1 MPILPTESLESAVQ
15 DALTRARAAR
25 DAFCS
30 LGATTDPTEAV
41 QAFDRIGLPID
52 RVRGWCSLYAMAHP
66 EDSVRE
72 RCEACVRQ
80 LSAFGTEL
88 SLDTEL
94 FAGLLRLE
102 GATGLDAEERRLV
115 TQALRDFRR
124 SGVDREQATR
134 ERVTALRA
142 ELVEL
147 GQTFDRNIV
156 EGGREVRFEGGHDDL
171 AGLPE
176 DFLAAHPQAEDG
188 SVTLST
194 DPSVRAPFLTYQQD
208 EGHRRKYLEAAL
220 SRATPENL
228 EVLPKLIARRAEL
241 AGLLGY
247 SSWADYVT
255 EENMSR
261 SGANVRT
268 FLEDLVARLEMRRGQ
283 ELDEYLELKRE
294 VTPDAQDVQEWDRFF
309 LLERGRRERC
319 GADSREARRYFP
331 VRETLQGC
339 LETVERVF
347 AVEIAR
353 EPQAAVWHE
362 SVEAFAVL
370 RDGQVVAR
378 FYLDLYPR
386 DGKFKHACM
395 SSQHQ
400 GLSGLQIPEASLLC
414 NFTRATES
422 DPGYMAHEQVT
433 TLFHE
438 FGHLMHH
445 LLAGEHRF
453 LAFSGISTEWDF
465 VEVPSQFFEE
475 WAWEPEV
482 LQRFAK
488 HPETAEPIPT
498 DMIERMRRAD
508 EYGKAIEISVQLTYA
523 LLSLSLYEGGP
534 AAQDPLQVMLGR
546 KREAFPFPHVEGT
559 AFVASF
565 GHLHGYSAMYYTYLW
580 SLAIAKDLRE
590 AFDGRLLDRELGARY
605 VKQILAPGGS
615 KDAADL
621 VAGFLGRESNSEA
634 FERWLAR

>member
-1 MPILPTESLESAVQ
+1 MPILPPETLETAVQ
-15 DALTRARAAR
+15 GALAQARSAR
-25 DAFCS
+25 DTFCK
-30 LGATTDPTEAV
+30 LGAQAPAEEAV

-52 RVRGWCSLYAMAHP
+52 GVRGWCSLYAMSHP
-66 EDSVRE
+66 DPAIRE
-72 RCEACVRQ
+72 RGEACVRD
-80 LSAFGTEL
+80 LAAFGTEL

-94 FAGLLRLE
+94 FAGLERLE
-102 GATGLDAEERRLV
+102 GAGGLDAQGQRLV

-124 SGVDREQATR
+124 SGVDRDEATR
-134 ERVTALRA
+134 KRITALRG

-147 GQTFDRNIV
+147 GQTFDRHIV
-156 EGGREVRFEGGHDDL
+156 EGGREVRFEGGHAEL
-171 AGLPE
+171 EGLPE
-176 DFLAAHPQAEDG
+176 DFLKAHPQAEDG

-194 DPSVRAPFLTYQQD
+194 DPSVRAPFLTYQQN
-208 EGHRRKYLEAAL
+208 EGRRRKYLEAAL

-228 EVLPKLIARRAEL
+228 EVLPKLLARRAEL

-247 SSWADYVT
+247 PSWADYVT

-261 SGANVRT
+261 SGANVRS
-268 FLEDLVARLEMRRGQ
+268 FLEDLVSRLELRRGQ

-294 VTPDAQDVQEWDRFF
+294 VAADADGVYEWDRFF

-331 VRETLQGC
+331 VRETVQGC
-339 LETVERVF
+339 LDTVERVF
-347 AVEIAR
+347 AVDIQP
-353 EPQAAVWHE
+353 EPDAPVWHE
-362 SVEAFAVL
+362 SVQAFAIV
-370 RDGQVVAR
+370 RDGQVKAR

-400 GLSGLQIPEASLLC
+400 GLTGIQIPEASLLC
-414 NFTRATES
+414 NFNEASDS

-445 LLAGEHRF
+445 LLAGDHQF

-465 VEVPSQFFEE
+465 VEVPSQLFEE

-488 HPETAEPIPT
+488 HPETGEPIPT
-498 DMIERMRRAD
+498 DLIERMRKAD
-508 EYGKAIEISVQLTYA
+508 EYGKAIEVSVQLTYA
-523 LLSLSLYEGGP
+523 LISLSLYEPGGTD
-534 AAQDPLQVMLGR
+534 ADPLEVMLER
-546 KREAFPFPHVEGT
+546 KREAYPFPHVEGT

-590 AFDGRLLDRELGARY
+590 AFDGRLLDRDLGARY
-605 VKQILAPGGS
+605 VDKVLAPGGS
-615 KDAADL
+615 KDAREL
-621 VAGFLGRESNSEA
+621 VADFLGRESDSGA